1 MQTKQKI
8 GIQIMTSTVLHIDS
22 SARTENSV
30 TRSLSAEITGRLA
43 PETVIRRDL
52 ATPLPLL
59 DEAWVGANFTP
70 ADQRSDE
77 QKALLAQSDALIAE
91 LKQADTIVIGTPI
104 YNFSVPSTLKA
115 WIDLVARVGVT
126 FNYTE
131 TGPVGLLEGKRAII
145 AVASG
150 GTQAGS
156 DIDFATTYLRH
167 VLGFIGIT
175 DVELVAADQLS
186 MDEEG
191 SMQRAKSAIEAL
203 AA

>member
-1 MQTKQKI
+1 
-8 GIQIMTSTVLHIDS
+8 MTRTVLHIDS
-22 SARTENSV
+22 SARTEGSV
-30 TRSLSAEITGRLA
+30 TRDLSAQIVSRLGA
-43 PETVIRRDL
+43 GNVVRRDL
-52 ATPLPLL
+52 AAPLPLL
-59 DEAWVGANFTP
+59 DGAWIGANFTP

-77 QKALLAQSDALIAE
+77 QKQLLALSDSLIAE

-126 FNYTE
+126 FRYTE
-131 TGPVGLLEGKRAII
+131 SGPIGLLEGKRAIV

-175 DVELVAADQLS
+175 DVEIVAADAMS
-186 MDEEG
+186 IDAEG
-191 SMQRAKSAIEAL
+191 ALAKAQTQIEAL

>member
-1 MQTKQKI
+1 
-8 GIQIMTSTVLHIDS
+8 MTRTVLHIDS
-22 SARTENSV
+22 SARLEGSV
-30 TRSLSAEITGRLA
+30 TRDLSAQIVSRLGA
-43 PETVIRRDL
+43 EQVIRRDL
-52 ATPLPLL
+52 AAPLPLL
-59 DEAWVGANFTP
+59 DGAWVGANFTP

-77 QKALLAQSDALIAE
+77 QKQLLSLSDSLIEE

-126 FNYTE
+126 FRYEE
-131 TGPVGLLEGKRAII
+131 TGPIGLLEGKRAII

-175 DVELVAADQLS
+175 DVEIVAADAMSIDADGAL
-186 MDEEG
+186 
-191 SMQRAKSAIEAL
+191 AKAKGQIEAL

>member
-1 MQTKQKI
+1 
-8 GIQIMTSTVLHIDS
+8 MTSTVLHIDS
-22 SARTENSV
+22 SARSENSV
-30 TRSLSAEITGRLA
+30 TRGLSAEITARLNA
-43 PETVIRRDL
+43 DHVIHRDL

-70 ADQRSDE
+70 ADQRTDD

-126 FNYTE
+126 FSYTDN
-131 TGPVGLLEGKRAII
+131 GPIGLLEGKRAII

-175 DVELVAADQLS
+175 EVELVAADQLS
-186 MDEEG
+186 MDADG
-191 SMQRAKSAIEAL
+191 SMARAKSAIAAL

>member
-1 MQTKQKI
+1 
-8 GIQIMTSTVLHIDS
+8 MTRTVLHLDS
-22 SARTENSV
+22 SARTEGSV
-30 TRSLSAEITGRLA
+30 SRDLSAQIVSRLGA
-43 PETVIRRDL
+43 GTVIRRDL
-52 ATPLPLL
+52 AAPLPLL
-59 DEAWVGANFTP
+59 DSAWIGANFTP
-70 ADQRSDE
+70 ADQRSDA
-77 QKALLAQSDALIAE
+77 QKQQLALSDSLVEE

-115 WIDLVARVGVT
+115 WIDLVARAGVT
-126 FNYTE
+126 FRYEE
-131 TGPVGLLEGKRAII
+131 TGPIGLLDGKRAII

-175 DVELVAADQLS
+175 DVEVVAADAMSIDADSAL
-186 MDEEG
+186 
-191 SMQRAKSAIEAL
+191 AKAKTQIEAL

>member
-1 MQTKQKI
+1 
-8 GIQIMTSTVLHIDS
+8 MTSTVLHIDS

-77 QKALLAQSDALIAE
+77 QKALLAQSDALITE

>member
-1 MQTKQKI
+1 
-8 GIQIMTSTVLHIDS
+8 MTRTVLHLDS
-22 SARTENSV
+22 SARTEGSV
-30 TRSLSAEITGRLA
+30 TRDLSAQIVSRLGA
-43 PETVIRRDL
+43 DTVIRRDL
-52 ATPLPLL
+52 AAPLPLL
-59 DEAWVGANFTP
+59 DGAWIGANFTP
-70 ADQRSDE
+70 ADQRSEEDK
-77 QKALLAQSDALIAE
+77 QLLALSDALVEE
-91 LKQADTIVIGTPI
+91 LKQADTIVIGAPI

-126 FNYTE
+126 FRYEE
-131 TGPVGLLEGKRAII
+131 TGPIGLLEGKRAIV

-175 DVELVAADQLS
+175 NVQIVAADAMS
-186 MDEEG
+186 IDAEG
-191 SMQRAKSAIEAL
+191 ALAKAKNQIEAL